1 MKRLAFLILSVGLF
15 AGLTAQNAKPV
26 ISFEKKV
33 HDFGEI
39 KEDGGSVSYVF
50 EFTNNGAQPLVI
62 HTVRTSCGCTSP
74 EWTRTPIQPGGKGT
88 VKATFDPRNR
98 PGNFNKSITITS
110 NAEQPTETL
119 RIIGNVLP
127 RAQTVEDIYP
137 RQMGDIRLRSSHL
150 SFTRV
155 EPGATKSES
164 LEVINTSSNAVT
176 VTFFRV
182 PPHITIKMEP
192 EILQPGAKGSIVAQ
206 FDAGKKDD
214 WGFVVDQV
222 FIVLNGVQ
230 DNQNRISLSATIE
243 EDYSKWDSEK
253 MANAPDILF
262 SETAFDFG
270 EVKSGDKVNHT
281 FKVSNNGKSPLILR
295 KVKASCGCT
304 ASQPDKTTIL
314 PGETANIAV
323 SFDTRGRNGRQNQ
336 SITVYSNDPRKS
348 TMLLRISASVLK

>member
-1 MKRLAFLILSVGLF
+1 
-15 AGLTAQNAKPV
+15 
-26 ISFEKKV
+26 
-33 HDFGEI
+33 
-39 KEDGGSVSYVF
+39 
-50 EFTNNGAQPLVI
+50 
-62 HTVRTSCGCTSP
+62 
-74 EWTRTPIQPGGKGT
+74 
-88 VKATFDPRNR
+88 
-98 PGNFNKSITITS
+98 
-110 NAEQPTETL
+110 
-119 RIIGNVLP
+119 
-127 RAQTVEDIYP
+127 
-137 RQMGDIRLRSSHL
+137 MGDIRLRSSHL

-155 EPGATKSES
+155 EPGAVKNET

-176 VTFFRV
+176 VSFFRV

-192 EILQPGAKGSIVAQ
+192 ETLQPGAKGSIEAR
-206 FDAGKKDD
+206 FDAGKKND

-222 FIVLNGVQ
+222 FLVLNGVQ

-253 MANAPDILF
+253 MANAPDIQF

-270 EVKSGDKVNHT
+270 EVKSGEKVHHN
-281 FKVSNNGKSPLILR
+281 FKVSNNGKSPLVLR

-314 PGETANIAV
+314 PGETASIAV

-348 TMLLRISASVLK
+348 TMLLRISASVL